1 MENVMSKKIDFE
13 ASLQDDDY
21 GLIIGRNGD
30 LKGLFVPDT
39 CEELET
45 VPEAIVT
52 ILGKIYG
59 VDLSESESTLH

>member
-1 MENVMSKKIDFE
+1 MSKKIDFE

-21 GLIIGRNGD
+21 GVSIGRNGD

-59 VDLSESESTLH
+59 VDLSESEATLH